1 MTPATSAPK
10 SSKAWVIS
18 VNMGYGH
25 ERAAYALRDI
35 AYDQVITANN
45 YQGIP
50 PADRELWNESRSF
63 YEKISRMS
71 VVPFVGRYLFEFY
84 DRFQEI
90 RPFYPRR
97 DLSAPNVQV
106 RELTYII
113 KRKKLAKHL
122 IDKLRGKPLPLVT
135 TFFLSAFA
143 AEIFEY
149 PGEIYCVICDADIS
163 RTWVPL
169 DPKRSPIK
177 YFAPNGRVVE
187 RLKLY
192 GVPAENIYLTGF
204 PLPKELIGGERG
216 SVVKTNLIR
225 RLNNLDPMGI
235 FRGKYDRTLHQ
246 YLGRHWHPHSKI
258 PRRNSGRPAL
268 TLTFSIG
275 GAGSQRELGEE
286 VLTSLRSHLVE
297 GRLRLNLVAGT
308 HREIRKSY
316 LKLIRSL
323 NLGQAMG
330 RNLNVVYYETREDYF
345 KGFSKLLSQ
354 TDILWTKPS
363 ELSFYAGL
371 GLPIIMAP
379 PIGSQEEFN
388 ALWLRTVGGGIPQND
403 PRHTAEWLFDW
414 WQSGGLARMAWS
426 GFVEA
431 PTHGTY
437 RIESIITGRKYNLAR
452 LPLIV

>member
-1 MTPATSAPK
+1 MVSSTRIVK
-10 SSKAWVIS
+10 SRQAWVVS

-25 ERAAYALRDI
+25 ERAAYALRDLARGGI
-35 AYDQVITANN
+35 ITANN

-50 PADRELWNESRSF
+50 SADRELWNESRSF
-63 YEKISRMS
+63 YEKISRMNS
-71 VVPFVGRYLFEFY
+71 LPFVGRYLFEFY

-97 DLSAPNVQV
+97 DLSAPNVQA

-113 KRKKLAKHL
+113 KQKKLGKHL
-122 IDKLRGKPLPLVT
+122 IDKLREKSLPLVT
-135 TFFLSAFA
+135 TFFLPAFA
-143 AEIFEY
+143 AEIFDY

-192 GVPAENIYLTGF
+192 GVPEGNIYLTGF
-204 PLPKELIGGERG
+204 PLPKELIGGARG
-216 SVVKTNLIR
+216 LVVKTNLIR
-225 RLNNLDPMGI
+225 RLNNLDPLGI

-246 YLGRHWHPHSKI
+246 YLGRHWHPRLKI
-258 PRRNSGRPAL
+258 PKRNSGRPAF

-275 GAGSQRELGEE
+275 GAGSQHELGEE
-286 VLTSLRSHLVE
+286 VLTSLRSRIAE
-297 GRLRLNLVAGT
+297 GALCLNLVAGT
-308 HREIRKSY
+308 HGEIRRSY
-316 LKLIRSL
+316 LKLARSL
-323 NLGQAMG
+323 NLGQSLG
-330 RNLNVVYYETREDYF
+330 RNLNVVYYEDRENYF
-345 KGFSKLLSQ
+345 REFSKLLNQ

-363 ELSFYAGL
+363 ELSFYTGL

-403 PRHTAEWLFDW
+403 PRHANEWLFDW
-414 WQSGGLARMAWS
+414 WESGGLAKMAWS

-437 RIESIITGRKYNLAR
+437 RIEEIITGRKFNLAR

>member
-1 MTPATSAPK
+1 MASATSSSK
-10 SSKAWVIS
+10 SSRAWVVS

-25 ERAAYALRDI
+25 ERAAYALRDL
-35 AYDQVITANN
+35 AYGRVITANN

-50 PADRELWNESRSF
+50 PADRNLWDESRSF
-63 YEKISRMS
+63 YEKISRMNS
-71 VVPFVGRYLFEFY
+71 LPLVGRYLFEFY

-106 RELTYII
+106 RELTHII
-113 KRKKLAKHL
+113 KKKKLAKHL
-122 IDKLRGKPLPLVT
+122 IDKLRKKPLPLVT
-135 TFFLSAFA
+135 TFFLPAFA

-177 YFAPNGRVVE
+177 YFTPNGRVVE

-192 GVPAENIYLTGF
+192 GVPAGNIYLTGF
-204 PLPKELIGGERG
+204 PLPKELIGGAQG
-216 SVVKTNLIR
+216 FVAKTDLIR
-225 RLNNLDPMGI
+225 RLNNLDPLGI
-235 FRGKYDRTLHQ
+235 FRGKYDRTLRQ
-246 YLGRHWHPHSKI
+246 YLGRRWHPRSKI
-258 PRRNSGRPAL
+258 FRRNFGRPAF

-275 GAGSQRELGEE
+275 GAGSQHELGEE
-286 VLTSLRSHLVE
+286 VLASLRSHLVE
-297 GRLRLNLVAGT
+297 GHLRLNLVVGT
-308 HREIRKSY
+308 HGEIRKSY

-330 RNLNVVYYETREDYF
+330 RNLNIVSFETREDYF
-345 KGFSKLLSQ
+345 RGFSKLLSQ

-363 ELSFYAGL
+363 ELSFYTGL
-371 GLPIIMAP
+371 GIPIITAP

-403 PRHTAEWLFDW
+403 PRYTAEWLFDW
-414 WQSGGLARMAWS
+414 WESGGLAKMAWS

-437 RIESIITGRKYNLAR
+437 RIEGIITGRKFNIAR